1 MRASAAPRTHLAPL
15 ARPFARRR
23 VAPARR
29 SGALRVECRN
39 RILFREREVDRAPDG
54 EIVARLPPTD
64 PRAVHSREILGVFPG
79 DPLRVGVVNDAP
91 ATAVVESCP
100 SPDAPD
106 APLALRWRPGEER
119 DDPDTARRSLSSRWT
134 DTTATWIPPMRV
146 DLLLAVPRPKVLRRM
161 WAPLASMGVDRV
173 YLTNAARVE
182 RYYFDSKALEPD
194 AVEDEL
200 LRGLEQSGDVYMPG
214 VCVARRF
221 PAAFDA
227 LGVTGEAPREG
238 SAEWLVDPPPERTEP
253 WSSFVGCSEPT
264 PVLLMAHPGSR
275 TSLREALGGAGRAGW
290 GYGARRVV
298 VAVGPEGGWTEHE
311 RERML
316 EHGFREVAL
325 GNRTFASDVACVS
338 LVAAVRERTESW

>member
-1 MRASAAPRTHLAPL
+1 MDGHHRH
-15 ARPFARRR
+15 
-23 VAPARR
+23 
-29 SGALRVECRN
+29 
-39 RILFREREVDRAPDG
+39 VD
-54 EIVARLPPTD
+54 PPT
-64 PRAVHSREILGVFPG
+64 
-79 DPLRVGVVNDAP
+79 
-91 ATAVVESCP
+91 
-100 SPDAPD
+100 
-106 APLALRWRPGEER
+106 
-119 DDPDTARRSLSSRWT
+119 
-134 DTTATWIPPMRV
+134 RV

-275 TSLREALGGAGRAGW
+275 TSLRDALSGAGARGVGVRRAAGRGGGGTGGRMDGTREETHARARVSRGGARKSNLRVG
-290 GYGARRVV
+290 RRVHL
-298 VAVGPEGGWTEHE
+298 TH
-311 RERML
+311 RR
-316 EHGFREVAL
+316 
-325 GNRTFASDVACVS
+325 
-338 LVAAVRERTESW
+338 RERTNGELVTTHYEYPREMDATKATVSPRV

>member
-1 MRASAAPRTHLAPL
+1 
-15 ARPFARRR
+15 
-23 VAPARR
+23 
-29 SGALRVECRN
+29 
-39 RILFREREVDRAPDG
+39 
-54 EIVARLPPTD
+54 
-64 PRAVHSREILGVFPG
+64 
-79 DPLRVGVVNDAP
+79 
-91 ATAVVESCP
+91 
-100 SPDAPD
+100 
-106 APLALRWRPGEER
+106 
-119 DDPDTARRSLSSRWT
+119 
-134 DTTATWIPPMRV
+134 
-146 DLLLAVPRPKVLRRM
+146 M

-182 RYYFDSKALEPD
+182 KYYFDSKALEPD

-275 TSLREALGGAGRAGW
+275 TSLRDALSGAGRAGW
-290 GYGARRVV
+290 GYARGASWWRWDRREDGRNTRGN
-298 VAVGPEGGWTEHE
+298 ACSSAGFE
-311 RERML
+311 RWRSEIEPSR
-316 EHGFREVAL
+316 
-325 GNRTFASDVACVS
+325 RTSRASHS
-338 LVAAVRERTESW
+338 SPP

>member
-1 MRASAAPRTHLAPL
+1 MRASAAPRAHSRLRRDRSRVVAS
-15 ARPFARRR
+15 RPR
-23 VAPARR
+23 VARARFA
-29 SGALRVECRN
+29 SS
-39 RILFREREVDRAPDG
+39 
-54 EIVARLPPTD
+54 VAIASSSASARWIAPPTARSSRVSPAD
-64 PRAVHSREILGVFPG
+64 PRAVHAREILGVFPG

-134 DTTATWIPPMRV
+134 DTTATWIPPTRV

-182 RYYFDSKALEPD
+182 RCYFDSKALEPD

-200 LRGLEQSGDVYMPG
+200 LRGLEQSGDVRMPG

-227 LGVTGEAPREG
+227 LGVTGEAPREEAPSG
-238 SAEWLVDPPPERTEP
+238 SSNPRRSERN
-253 WSSFVGCSEPT
+253 
-264 PVLLMAHPGSR
+264 R
-275 TSLREALGGAGRAGW
+275 GR
-290 GYGARRVV
+290 
-298 VAVGPEGGWTEHE
+298 PS
-311 RERML
+311 
-316 EHGFREVAL
+316 
-325 GNRTFASDVACVS
+325 SDVRSRRRCC
-338 LVAAVRERTESW
+338 